1 MSRRI
6 SPLTRRRFIRICA
19 AAAGLAIVPIDRAPQ
34 AGANL
39 ATWRGTALGAE
50 ATMQIHHPDRNEA
63 ERLIARSLM
72 EVRRL
77 ERLFS
82 LYQDDSAL
90 VELNRTGILVSPAPE
105 LVELLELSARYAE
118 LTRGAF
124 DPTVQPLW
132 ELYAEHFSREQADPN
147 GPTEVAVQAAVA
159 RVGYGKLL
167 VSRDRSS
174 CRPARP

>member
-1 MSRRI
+1 
-6 SPLTRRRFIRICA
+6 
-19 AAAGLAIVPIDRAPQ
+19 
-34 AGANL
+34 
-39 ATWRGTALGAE
+39 
-50 ATMQIHHPDRNEA
+50 MQIHHPDRNEA

-118 LTRGAF
+118 
-124 DPTVQPLW
+124 
-132 ELYAEHFSREQADPN
+132 
-147 GPTEVAVQAAVA
+147 
-159 RVGYGKLL
+159 
-167 VSRDRSS
+167 
-174 CRPARP
+174 